1 MKIGIIAVGSE
12 LLLGQI
18 NNTNGQY
25 LSQLFNEIGHSV
37 IEHAVIGDNPE
48 RLERVVR
55 DMLERYDT
63 VVLTGGLGPTKDDLT
78 KHTVAKVLNKE
89 LVIDSQA
96 LRYIESYF
104 EEQHQTMTPNNR
116 QQALVIEGSTVLENK
131 EGMAPGMLIKDGE
144 KRVVMLPGPPK
155 ENKPM
160 ARHELLPLLMDGEQ
174 SIFSEQLKFAG
185 IGESRVETELIDLI
199 DNQTNPTIAPLAG
212 SHEVKIRLTANGE
225 NKAQCQ
231 QAIQPVK
238 DEILSRIGQYYYGSD
253 EIELEEAVMQQLKGT
268 VALYDGVTDGMLY
281 SRLKD
286 YDDTQQVKGMLPHS
300 ASWIK
305 STDAIN
311 QQLSVSARIVRELF
325 ESEMGISV
333 LYREGTVYL
342 GILANND
349 LKVYDFKMTQKRN
362 LLKTRTPN
370 YVMIRLLNELRS
382 EEKNSF

>member
-96 LRYIESYF
+96 LHYIEAYF

-225 NKAQCQ
+225 NKAQCK

-286 YDDTQQVKGMLPHS
+286 YDDRQQVKGMLPHS
-300 ASWIK
+300 ESWIK
-305 STDAIN
+305 STDTID

-325 ESEMGISV
+325 ESELGISV

-370 YVMIRLLNELRS
+370 YVMIRLLNELS
-382 EEKNSF
+382 L

>member
-96 LRYIESYF
+96 LHYIEAYF

-212 SHEVKIRLTANGE
+212 SHEVKMRLTANGE

-300 ASWIK
+300 ESWIK
-305 STDAIN
+305 STDTID

>member
-1 MKIGIIAVGSE
+1 M
-12 LLLGQI
+12 
-18 NNTNGQY
+18 
-25 LSQLFNEIGHSV
+25 
-37 IEHAVIGDNPE
+37 
-48 RLERVVR
+48 
-55 DMLERYDT
+55 
-63 VVLTGGLGPTKDDLT
+63 
-78 KHTVAKVLNKE
+78 
-89 LVIDSQA
+89 
-96 LRYIESYF
+96 
-104 EEQHQTMTPNNR
+104 
-116 QQALVIEGSTVLENK
+116 
-131 EGMAPGMLIKDGE
+131 
-144 KRVVMLPGPPK
+144 
-155 ENKPM
+155 
-160 ARHELLPLLMDGEQ
+160 
-174 SIFSEQLKFAG
+174 
-185 IGESRVETELIDLI
+185 
-199 DNQTNPTIAPLAG
+199 
-212 SHEVKIRLTANGE
+212 
-225 NKAQCQ
+225 
-231 QAIQPVK
+231 K

-300 ASWIK
+300 ESWIK
-305 STDAIN
+305 STDTID

>member
-1 MKIGIIAVGSE
+1 M
-12 LLLGQI
+12 
-18 NNTNGQY
+18 
-25 LSQLFNEIGHSV
+25 
-37 IEHAVIGDNPE
+37 
-48 RLERVVR
+48 
-55 DMLERYDT
+55 
-63 VVLTGGLGPTKDDLT
+63 
-78 KHTVAKVLNKE
+78 
-89 LVIDSQA
+89 
-96 LRYIESYF
+96 
-104 EEQHQTMTPNNR
+104 
-116 QQALVIEGSTVLENK
+116 
-131 EGMAPGMLIKDGE
+131 
-144 KRVVMLPGPPK
+144 
-155 ENKPM
+155 
-160 ARHELLPLLMDGEQ
+160 
-174 SIFSEQLKFAG
+174 
-185 IGESRVETELIDLI
+185 
-199 DNQTNPTIAPLAG
+199 
-212 SHEVKIRLTANGE
+212 
-225 NKAQCQ
+225 
-231 QAIQPVK
+231 K

-300 ASWIK
+300 ESWIK
-305 STDAIN
+305 STDAID

-382 EEKNSF
+382 EGTNSF